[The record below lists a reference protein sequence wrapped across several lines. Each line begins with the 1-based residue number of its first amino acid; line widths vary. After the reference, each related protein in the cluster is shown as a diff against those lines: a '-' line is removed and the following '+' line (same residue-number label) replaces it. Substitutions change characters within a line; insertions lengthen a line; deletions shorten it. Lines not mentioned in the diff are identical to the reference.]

1 MATLAVTST
10 TITGATATA
19 VAAGAGGD
27 DFPND
32 GATVLKVINGGGG
45 AITVTINDTGTEQPV
60 GATSFNP
67 DVQVSVPAGATRYI
81 GPFPESRFG
90 SSVGVTY
97 SGVSSVTVVPIK
109 VR

>member
-1 MATLAVTST
+1 MATLTVTT
-10 TITGATATA
+10 TQVTGTEVTA

-45 AITVTINDTGTEQPV
+45 AITVTIDDTGTEAPL
-60 GATSFNP
+60 GATSFDP
-67 DVQVSVPAGATRYI
+67 DVEVSVPAGATRYI
-81 GPFPESRFG
+81 GPFPTARFG